1 MDIVVMC
8 QPNEYTTL
16 NYKQQGMRDKS
27 KRSRCDEN
35 SYQEGDVEMQGICL
49 RQSGSVLS
57 FAILRSGGKL
67 KSVRTPRIAFLQPGT
82 HTVKRLD
89 RLEQAL
95 REHHSHLQVKVR
107 NRVRCRLGLRN
118 ANERIKQMRSL

>member
-82 HTVKRLD
+82 HAFK
-89 RLEQAL
+89 
-95 REHHSHLQVKVR
+95 
-107 NRVRCRLGLRN
+107 RVRSALTSTNRAPLTSSSQGPESGSSRVGAEKC
-118 ANERIKQMRSL
+118 K